1 MLAKKIAPN
10 VPFYYGWVVLLA
22 VGSSAVVR
30 NAAAS
35 LMIGVFIASMNTE
48 LGWSRTLIAG
58 AASVGGLAAS
68 VASLP
73 AGWIVDKY
81 KSQKLLSI
89 RVLLLGN

>member
-1 MLAKKIAPN
+1 MLARRISN
-10 VPFYYGWVVLLA
+10 NIPFYYGWIVLFS
-22 VGSSAVVR
+22 VGTSAIVR

-68 VASLP
+68 IASIP
-73 AGWIVDKY
+73 AGWVVDKY
-81 KSQKLLSI
+81 KTQISNL
-89 RVLLLGN
+89 